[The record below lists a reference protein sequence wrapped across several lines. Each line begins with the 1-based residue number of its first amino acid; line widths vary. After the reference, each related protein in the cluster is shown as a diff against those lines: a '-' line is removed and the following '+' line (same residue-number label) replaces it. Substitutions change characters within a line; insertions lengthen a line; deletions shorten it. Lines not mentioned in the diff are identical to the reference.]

1 MSYIPTS
8 SKDNPIRNQE
18 GYMDLT
24 RHDAVENITR
34 EEREKR
40 ERARVTKL
48 IHTVFYIC
56 NVAGFDVEERIV
68 LKDRKT
74 GRVWR

>member
-1 MSYIPTS
+1 MSYIPIN

-48 IHTVFYIC
+48 VHTVFYIC
-56 NVAGFDVEERIV
+56 NIAGFDVVDRIV

-74 GRVWR
+74 GKVWR